1 MAKGPHAG
9 TSPTR
14 PTALGP
20 IVTAGSGHA
29 WGQIPPP
36 PPPCPEPPAELLR
49 CQASRR
55 SGIRLPVYP
64 QMTAFNLIPHSFG
77 LLGRFGSERVM
88 SVNVLHRVLKKKRKV
103 PAPKSKTNQMSQSYC
118 SLLHNYLYK
127 SHEVIFTLIFSGN
140 TNIGSLPRQSPTV

>member
-1 MAKGPHAG
+1 MSLTFLGLGIHVAKGPHAG

-29 WGQIPPP
+29 WGQIRPP

-49 CQASRR
+49 CQASGR

-88 SVNVLHRVLKKKRKV
+88 SVNVLHRVLKKKK
-103 PAPKSKTNQMSQSYC
+103 KSSSSKKQNKSDESK
-118 SLLHNYLYK
+118 LL
-127 SHEVIFTLIFSGN
+127 
-140 TNIGSLPRQSPTV
+140 LPTS

>member
-1 MAKGPHAG
+1 MSLTFLGLGIHVAKGPHAG

-14 PTALGP
+14 PTTLGP

-36 PPPCPEPPAELLR
+36 PPPCPEPPAELLL
-49 CQASRR
+49 CQASGR

-88 SVNVLHRVLKKKRKV
+88 SVNVLHRVLKKKKEKFQLQKAKQIR
-103 PAPKSKTNQMSQSYC
+103 
-118 SLLHNYLYK
+118 
-127 SHEVIFTLIFSGN
+127 
-140 TNIGSLPRQSPTV
+140 

>member
-9 TSPTR
+9 TSPTC

-36 PPPCPEPPAELLR
+36 PPPCPEPPAELLC
-49 CQASRR
+49 CQASGR

-127 SHEVIFTLIFSGN
+127 SHEVIFALIFSGN